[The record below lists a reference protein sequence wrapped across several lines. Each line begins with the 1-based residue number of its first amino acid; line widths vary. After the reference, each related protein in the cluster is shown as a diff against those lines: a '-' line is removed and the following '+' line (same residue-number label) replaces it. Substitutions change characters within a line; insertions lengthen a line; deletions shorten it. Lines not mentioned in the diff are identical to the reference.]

1 MQFLTNKLLGID
13 SMVLS
18 QTSPSEKNLYNLSGI
33 LLGICLLVIFI
44 SDAYSGYL
52 YSGTIVGVVTSAMI
66 IGFIHYSIYRLSLL
80 TLTTRPFVEKE
91 VDANKLKKTI
101 KRLIPSISGLLRWV
115 FTGFIAIAVA
125 FPASTL
131 LHHKQAMEIQ
141 DYHRIELLKDIPPT
155 SKAFQDIKT
164 GNFPFLVFESML
176 QYSSF
181 RMGVLFFT
189 IMLFL
194 PLFLLSRLRNKE
206 IYQYTRILRDIQKE
220 EILLNYNTTIKDSQ
234 RFLDKEFETNL
245 NLETQC
251 IYADAPFNSEFKNE
265 QNRNFGNR
273 EAFYT
278 YLKSL

>member
-13 SMVLS
+13 PMVLS
-18 QTSPSEKNLYNLSGI
+18 QTSPSEKNLYKLSGI
-33 LLGICLLVIFI
+33 LLGICLLIILI
-44 SDAYSGYL
+44 SDGYAGYL
-52 YSGTIVGVVTSAMI
+52 YSGTILGVITSVI
-66 IGFIHYSIYRLSLL
+66 VIGFIHYSIYRLSLL

-91 VDANKLKKTI
+91 IDSNTLKKTI
-101 KRLIPSISGLLRWV
+101 KRFIPTISGFLRWI
-115 FTGFIAIAVA
+115 FTGFIAIAVS

-131 LHHKQAMEIQ
+131 LHHKQAMDFQ

-164 GNFPFLVFESML
+164 GNFPFLVFESQF

-181 RMGVLFFT
+181 RLGVLFFT
-189 IMLFL
+189 LLLFL

-220 EILLNYNTTIKDSQ
+220 EILLNYHTTIKDSQ
-234 RFLDKEFETNL
+234 RFLDKEFATSV
-245 NLETQC
+245 NLEAQC
-251 IYADAPFNSEFKNE
+251 IYADAPFNSQFKNQ
-265 QNRNFGNR
+265 QNRNFGNK